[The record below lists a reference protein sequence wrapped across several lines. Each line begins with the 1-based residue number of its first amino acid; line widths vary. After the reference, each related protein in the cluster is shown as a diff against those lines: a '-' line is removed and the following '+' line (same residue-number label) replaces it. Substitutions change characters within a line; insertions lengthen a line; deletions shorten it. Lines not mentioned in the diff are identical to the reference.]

1 MTHRAAYT
9 PCVPTQAPRFRAVFF
24 DAGET
29 LLAPHPS
36 FAEIFAAV
44 LAEHG
49 RRVGIEQVDEA
60 RVAVAAN
67 FDKLATDAGLTTWST
82 SRNLSRRF
90 WALIYGVIFEHL
102 GVEDTGGKL
111 FEAVYERFTRF
122 ESYRLFDDVLPT
134 IRAIRDAGVAV
145 GLISN
150 FEEWLEEMLTAW
162 EVTTLFE
169 PIVISGREGIEKPD
183 PAIFRLAVERAGV
196 APEEA
201 VYVGDHP
208 RIDAAGA
215 EAVGMASIL
224 IDRRGQHPSH
234 DGPRVAGLADI
245 LPLIGVPAL
254 PEEPRGPADVTN
266 L

>member
-1 MTHRAAYT
+1 MATET
-9 PCVPTQAPRFRAVFF
+9 PRFRAVFF

-36 FAEIFAAV
+36 FAEIFVAV

-49 RRVGIEQVDEA
+49 RRVVIERVEEA
-60 RVAVAAN
+60 RVAAGTS
-67 FDKLATDAGLTTWST
+67 FDELATGAGITTWST
-82 SRNLSRRF
+82 SPSVSRRF
-90 WALIYGVIFEHL
+90 WRLVYGTIFEHL
-102 GVEDTGGKL
+102 GVEDPGGTL
-111 FEAVYERFTRF
+111 AEALYERFTRF

-134 IRAIRDAGVAV
+134 IGAIRDAGVAV

-169 PIVISGREGIEKPD
+169 PIVVSGREGVEKPD

-196 APEEA
+196 APEDA

-208 RIDAAGA
+208 RIDAAAA

-224 IDRRGQHPSH
+224 IDRRGHHPTH
-234 DGPRVAGLADI
+234 EGPRVAGLADI

-254 PEEPRGPADVTN
+254 QDEAPGA
-266 L
+266 

>member
-1 MTHRAAYT
+1 VAIAT
-9 PCVPTQAPRFRAVFF
+9 PRFRAVFF

-36 FAEIFAAV
+36 FGELFVAV

-49 RRVGIEQVDEA
+49 CTVGIEQVDEA
-60 RVAVAAN
+60 RVAVGATFDDLAAG
-67 FDKLATDAGLTTWST
+67 AGLTTWST
-82 SRNLSRRF
+82 SRSLSRRF
-90 WALIYGVIFEHL
+90 WGLVYGNILERL
-102 GVEDTGGKL
+102 GVEAGGNL
-111 FEAVYERFTRF
+111 VEGLYERFSRF
-122 ESYRLFDDVLPT
+122 DSYRLFDDVLPT
-134 IRAIRDAGVAV
+134 IGAIRDAGVAV

-162 EVTTLFE
+162 KVTTLFE

-196 APEEA
+196 APGEA

-208 RIDAAGA
+208 RIDAAAA

-224 IDRRGQHPSH
+224 IDRRGHHASH
-234 DGPRVAGLADI
+234 EGPRVAGLADI
-245 LPLIGVPAL
+245 LPLIGVPAAS
-254 PEEPRGPADVTN
+254 EEPGA
-266 L
+266 